1 MQILRRDQAPVRE
14 VLRVEGLTVERPRFT
29 LWPMSFTAAPGERI
43 ALVGPNGAGKST
55 TMTALAGLLP
65 TYQGSIFLDDA
76 ELRTVLP
83 EARARLGLL
92 PERVPAYEEMTV
104 SGHFAFLRAFQ
115 PRWNDALATEL
126 LARLRVDAGQKIGK
140 LSKGTRVKVGYI
152 VAESIEPLVLLLD
165 EPTSGLDPVIRG
177 ELLEIVDERLRAH
190 PERVLIFSTHILEDI
205 DRIAQRVLVLNGGRL
220 VDDLPVAALTD
231 GTRSVA
237 QSLYQRIRTNA

>member
-1 MQILRRDQAPVRE
+1 
-14 VLRVEGLTVERPRFT
+14 
-29 LWPMSFTAAPGERI
+29 
-43 ALVGPNGAGKST
+43 
-55 TMTALAGLLP
+55 
-65 TYQGSIFLDDA
+65 
-76 ELRTVLP
+76 
-83 EARARLGLL
+83 
-92 PERVPAYEEMTV
+92 MTV

-126 LARLRVDAGQKIGK
+126 LARLRVDPGQKIGK
-140 LSKGTRVKVGYI
+140 LSKGTRVKVGFI

-205 DRIAQRVLVLNGGRL
+205 DRIAQRVLVLSGGRL
-220 VDDLPVAALTD
+220 VDDLPVGALTD

-237 QSLYQRIRTNA
+237 QSLYERIRTNA